1 MIGYAVSVFVAAAA
15 LFAVGLLMRLGKL
28 EFLKTYHSNAD
39 RSAESFRKAVA
50 YCLMFAALP
59 IAACGVIALLM
70 DSLAVFM
77 ASFGA
82 LIVAIIPFAVVT
94 LIFNK

>member
-1 MIGYAVSVFVAAAA
+1 
-15 LFAVGLLMRLGKL
+15 
-28 EFLKTYHSNAD
+28 
-39 RSAESFRKAVA
+39 
-50 YCLMFAALP
+50 MFAAFP

-94 LIFNK
+94 VLFNK